1 MFVSINSSYQR
12 SSGGRRFGI
21 ELAMGNSASHCE
33 QISFPS
39 KISSSFSESECSAKF
54 DLHNGHLMVSKNVF
68 FTLCTPVMKITLVK
82 R

>member
-33 QISFPS
+33 QINFPS
-39 KISSSFSESECSAKF
+39 KISSSFSEPTCNAKF
-54 DLHNGHLMVSKNVF
+54 DLHNGHLMISKNFF
-68 FTLCTPVMKITLVK
+68 FTL
-82 R
+82 